1 MTRKKVNLAYIT
13 SDSKR
18 RGTFKKRKNG
28 LIKKVDEISTLC
40 GIEACAVIF
49 SQNDPEPEV
58 WPSPWGVQR
67 VLSRFQRLPEL
78 EQSKK
83 MLNQE
88 SFLKQRIQK
97 AQEQLKKQ
105 RNDNKSKE
113 MTQLMFQCL
122 NAGQI
127 FDNVT
132 MNDLND
138 LSWLID
144 QNLKQIERNIEGIQT
159 GEVVQNVGETLNVG
173 EQAHIQHAQGLEN
186 NVDAM
191 QRQQWPMDFPSNN
204 IGDQVL
210 SFEDVNNVP
219 NGVLWP

>member
-1 MTRKKVNLAYIT
+1 M
-13 SDSKR
+13 
-18 RGTFKKRKNG
+18 
-28 LIKKVDEISTLC
+28 
-40 GIEACAVIF
+40 
-49 SQNDPEPEV
+49 
-58 WPSPWGVQR
+58 
-67 VLSRFQRLPEL
+67 LSRFQRLPEL